1 MSLSKSFL
9 YILIECVQIIF
20 LLFFFFIQI
29 QLDYFSAYH
38 DQSIPTNKISLL
50 SCYLLVDLLNKVW
63 WGRGTPPPR
72 FVFTRIPRSVL
83 PSTSVAPRSC
93 CLSSLLGTGQ
103 REVSRKHSE
112 GWHFTIIR
120 TNPLTGKQSNPV
132 YPVNVSR
139 IPDCI
144 LVKSRILGI
153 PFLNR
158 YENYPL
164 RQALSNFEREIYRLD
179 LGVSL
184 Y

>member
-1 MSLSKSFL
+1 MCTNNFFA
-9 YILIECVQIIF
+9 I
-20 LLFFFFIQI
+20 FFFIQI

-38 DQSIPTNKISLL
+38 DQSIPTNKIFLL

-63 WGRGTPPPR
+63 WGEGDPASPLCFHENPAFRTTVDVRRSKKLLLKLPIGDRTKRIKQETPRG
-72 FVFTRIPRSVL
+72 
-83 PSTSVAPRSC
+83 VA
-93 CLSSLLGTGQ
+93 LHYNQ
-103 REVSRKHSE
+103 NKFE
-112 GWHFTIIR
+112 WI
-120 TNPLTGKQSNPV
+120 PLTGKQSNPV

-153 PFLNR
+153 PFPNR

-184 Y
+184 